1 MKTIHLNLAARPYR
15 DYRPVYLTVAAMAL
29 ITIVLLGY
37 NVITGYEYLIET
49 EQTRSEIT
57 ALDEET
63 AREREL
69 AKTLDARIETID
81 LRALDRKSRFINAQI
96 KERAFSFSGLL
107 DDLERTLPD
116 DVRLVDLNPHFDDEG
131 TIRLGLSCS
140 ARAREG
146 MIDFLNR
153 LYADASFE
161 KAFPRNERIE
171 NDGTFSF
178 QLDVEYLPD
187 VAEEAQEAAE

>member
-1 MKTIHLNLAARPYR
+1 M
-15 DYRPVYLTVAAMAL
+15 VAVMAL

-37 NVITGYEYLIET
+37 NVVTGYEYLIET
-49 EQTRSEIT
+49 EQTRAEIA
-57 ALDEET
+57 ALEAET
-63 AREREL
+63 TREREL
-69 AKTLDARIETID
+69 AERLDARIETID

-107 DDLERTLPD
+107 DDLERTLPN
-116 DVRLVDLNPHFDDEG
+116 DVRLIDLNPYFDDEG

-140 ARAREG
+140 ARARDG
-146 MIDFLNR
+146 MIDLLNQ

-171 NDGTFSF
+171 SDGTFSF

-187 VAEEAQEAAE
+187 AVAAVSEVAE